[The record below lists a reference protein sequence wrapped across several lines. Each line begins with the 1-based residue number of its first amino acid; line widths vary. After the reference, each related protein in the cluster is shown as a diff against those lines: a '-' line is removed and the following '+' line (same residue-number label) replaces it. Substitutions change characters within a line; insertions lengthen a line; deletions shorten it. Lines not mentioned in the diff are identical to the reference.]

1 VRVFSPEL
9 FILFGPI
16 DSFLFCVVCS
26 FVYHYYYH
34 FITGRLH
41 IIATMFLQRYSD
53 ATSKVEKSNIVS
65 AVIGTVR
72 DACPGD
78 QRGAFIK
85 FREGRWWAVE
95 ESHVRERIGSIL
107 RDFVVM
113 STHKALSSSSLT
125 SSGPKAKNTIS
136 MRLSDASQQQ
146 QKQKQNP
153 LKPQSPSAVA
163 ENSTSETEDDD
174 EESHNELLEWNQQLD
189 VSYDNL
195 DALGDEESSLSDV
208 FD

>member
-1 VRVFSPEL
+1 M
-9 FILFGPI
+9 
-16 DSFLFCVVCS
+16 
-26 FVYHYYYH
+26 
-34 FITGRLH
+34 TGRLE

-107 RDFVVM
+107 RDCVGV
-113 STHKALSSSSLT
+113 SKLHKSSSS
-125 SSGPKAKNTIS
+125 SRPKAKNIIS
-136 MRLSDASQQQ
+136 MRRSEPPPQNQN
-146 QKQKQNP
+146 QNP
-153 LKPQSPSAVA
+153 LKTQGPIGAVA
-163 ENSTSETEDDD
+163 ENSTSDTEEDD
-174 EESHNELLEWNQQLD
+174 EESHNELLEWNQQLG
-189 VSYDNL
+189 VSYANL
-195 DALGDEESSLSDV
+195 DEIGDDESSLSDV